1 MERAY
6 VDSGGGSASAP
17 AVVRGEELADLA
29 ELYESDVMLVSVPFT
44 PSPGAQR
51 HAEAMASARAQ
62 RLTATARVEDGTVD
76 PEALSELA
84 PDGTP
89 DARAWLEYVAE
100 ATLVFA
106 DLLGASLVGV
116 RQVVADGPHC
126 PRFHVDRVHVR
137 GVLNVL
143 GSCTEWVDEADLD
156 RPRLGHAGGAD
167 DSRSGLVR
175 RWDQLRRAEAG
186 SLSLFKGTAWPGAA
200 ELAVVH
206 RSPPADGSRRVLLTL
221 DWME

>member
-1 MERAY
+1 MERTY
-6 VDSGGGSASAP
+6 VDPSSGSAGVA

-29 ELYESDVMLVSVPFT
+29 ELYEPEVMLVSVPFT

-51 HAEAMASARAQ
+51 HAEAMIAARAE
-62 RLTATARVEDGTVD
+62 RLSVTARVDEGAISPD
-76 PEALSELA
+76 ALAELA
-84 PDGTP
+84 PNGTP
-89 DARAWLEYVAE
+89 DARAWLDYVAE

-106 DLLGASLVGV
+106 DLLGADLVGV

-156 RPRLGHAGGAD
+156 RTRLGHAGGAD
-167 DSRSGLVR
+167 DAVSGLVR
-175 RWDQLRRAEAG
+175 RWDQLRRAESG
-186 SLSLFKGTAWPGAA
+186 SLTLFKGTAWPGAA
-200 ELAVVH
+200 EHAVVH
-206 RSPPADGSRRVLLTL
+206 RSPPADGTRRVLLTL